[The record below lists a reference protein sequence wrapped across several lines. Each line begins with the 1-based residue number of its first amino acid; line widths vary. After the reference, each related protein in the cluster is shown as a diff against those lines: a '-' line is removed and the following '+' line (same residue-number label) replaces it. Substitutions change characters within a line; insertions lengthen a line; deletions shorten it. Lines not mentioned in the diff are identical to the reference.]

1 MWHGGSEDV
10 WQRHQPLDHLL
21 AKPQV
26 QPEWPY
32 SGGGG
37 LEVGPATQMDMGVIR

>member
-10 WQRHQPLDHLL
+10 WQRHQPLDHLPD
-21 AKPQV
+21 KPQV

-32 SGGGG
+32 SVGG
-37 LEVGPATQMDMGVIR
+37 LEVSPATQMDMGAIR